1 MVSDAINCPAGAPAS
16 PKRPALLLRPCK
28 LFKALSAFL
37 HLCKLYY
44 AGTTHTFKSWRLLAD
59 CELLPFMPYL
69 YRNPFANAPL
79 LSEISM
85 AVDQQ
90 YSLGLVLRL
99 GTT

>member
-1 MVSDAINCPAGAPAS
+1 
-16 PKRPALLLRPCK
+16 
-28 LFKALSAFL
+28 
-37 HLCKLYY
+37 
-44 AGTTHTFKSWRLLAD
+44 
-59 CELLPFMPYL
+59 MPYL

-99 GTT
+99 GTTSV